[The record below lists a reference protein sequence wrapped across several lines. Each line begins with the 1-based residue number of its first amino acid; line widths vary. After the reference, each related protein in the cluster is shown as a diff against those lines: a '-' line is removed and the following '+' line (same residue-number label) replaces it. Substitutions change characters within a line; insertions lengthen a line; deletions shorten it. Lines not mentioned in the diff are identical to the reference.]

1 MTREDLIEKGL
12 KIFEV
17 HVYTEWCGEDFDYYI
32 IAPDEFNDELIDIA
46 ENLAYDNYY
55 SYEHYPEDF
64 GYDSEEELELAI
76 EEGNFDDTAYY
87 GYTISEVEDPD
98 NIEELLSQGED
109 FFEAII
115 YK

>member
-1 MTREDLIEKGL
+1 MTREDLIEKRL

-17 HVYTEWCGEDFDYYI
+17 YVYTEWCGEDFDYYV
-32 IAPDEFNDELIDIA
+32 IAPDELNDELASIA
-46 ENLAYDNYY
+46 ENLAYDNYC
-55 SYEHYPEDF
+55 SYGHDPEDF
-64 GYDSEEELELAI
+64 GYDSEEELELDI
-76 EEGNFDDTAYY
+76 EEGNFDDTVYY